1 MAWILSALW
10 SAVWSRSSATPARGA
25 GVQAS
30 GGLEPGPSVSPKR
43 FYSLMIEVRPEEADA
58 ATLELFSDTG
68 SPALAARLNL
78 PAGCELRRCM
88 IVSAESAEVLIRM

>member
-1 MAWILSALW
+1 
-10 SAVWSRSSATPARGA
+10 
-25 GVQAS
+25 VQA
-30 GGLEPGPSVSPKR
+30 KR

-68 SPALAARLNL
+68 SPALAATLNL

-88 IVSAESAEVLIRM
+88 DVSAEMAEVLIRM

>member
-1 MAWILSALW
+1 MAWILSTLW
-10 SAVWSRSSATPARGA
+10 SAVWSRSSASPARDA

-30 GGLEPGPSVSPKR
+30 SGLEPEACGLSAEPQTKR
-43 FYSLMIEVRPEEADA
+43 FYSLMIEVRPDEADA
-58 ATLELFSDTG
+58 ATLELFSETG

-88 IVSAESAEVLIRM
+88 DVSAEA